1 MLWSVRSYFPTCT
14 IQGNKV
20 TVSVVV
26 KMLAMNCTSLE
37 WFLNILIIVE
47 DVENSALQSF
57 HSNSFEVQKL

>member
-47 DVENSALQSF
+47 DVENSELQSF